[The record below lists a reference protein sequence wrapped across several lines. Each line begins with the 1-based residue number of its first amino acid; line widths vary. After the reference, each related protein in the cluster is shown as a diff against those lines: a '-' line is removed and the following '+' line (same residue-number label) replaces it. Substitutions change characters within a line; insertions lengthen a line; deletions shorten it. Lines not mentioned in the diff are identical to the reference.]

1 MSIARWDPFLDF
13 KTLEDRMT
21 RWLGR
26 STRPAEGSF
35 MSAFEFAPPADV
47 YEDENRIT
55 LKMEVP
61 GIKQEDLDIR
71 IDGNTLSVS
80 GERKFER
87 DEKRENF
94 RRVERQYGSFSR
106 SFELPSSADRD
117 NITANFKDG
126 VLQIEVPK
134 RAEARGKQ
142 IQIGGGETKAPAGTA
157 KEKSKAA

>member
-1 MSIARWDPFLDF
+1 MSIARWDPFLEL
-13 KTLEDRMT
+13 KSLEDRMS
-21 RWLGR
+21 RWLSR
-26 STRPAEGSF
+26 STRPAEGSL
-35 MSAFEFAPPADV
+35 MSAFEVAPPADV

-80 GERKFER
+80 GERKFEK

-126 VLQIEVPK
+126 VLEIEVPK

-142 IQIGGGETKAPAGTA
+142 IPIGGGETKALAGTA
-157 KEKSKAA
+157 KEKPKAA

>member
-1 MSIARWDPFLDF
+1 MSIARWDPFLEL
-13 KTLEDRMT
+13 KTMEDRMS

-26 STRPAEGSF
+26 SPVPTEGAS
-35 MSAFEFAPPADV
+35 MSAFQFAPPADV
-47 YEDENRIT
+47 YEDENKIT

-61 GIKQEDLDIR
+61 GVKQEDLDIR

-80 GERKFER
+80 GERKFEK
-87 DEKRENF
+87 DEKKENF

-106 SFELPSSADRD
+106 LFELPSSADRD
-117 NITANFKDG
+117 DITANFKDG
-126 VLQIEVPK
+126 VLRIEVPK

-142 IQIGGGETKAPAGTA
+142 IQIGGGEAKTPAGTT